1 MLEATASSAYAVR
14 VPFLFLA
21 LLVVA
26 FLLPVVL
33 LPLSII
39 QRYRVGTAERPARAW
54 VATLNV
60 TGFTVSAGVL
70 MVTSTVMALW
80 VPGAL
85 PVTVGALVAG
95 VLLGAIGLS
104 LSAWENRGGTMYFRP
119 NRWLVGVLTAM
130 VLLRLA
136 YGAWRSWNAW
146 LTWGGEAGW
155 LSSAGVAGSI
165 AAGALLV
172 GYGLGFWVG
181 VRWRISRRQSAGLRY
196 I

>member
-1 MLEATASSAYAVR
+1 MPLLV
-14 VPFLFLA
+14 LA
-21 LLVVA
+21 LLGLA
-26 FLLPVVL
+26 FLLPLVL
-33 LPLSII
+33 LPLSIV
-39 QRYRVGTAERPARAW
+39 QRYRIGTAERPARAW

-60 TGFTVSAGVL
+60 TGFTLSAGVI

-80 VPGAL
+80 VPRAL
-85 PVTVGALVAG
+85 PVTLAALAAG
-95 VLLGAIGLS
+95 VVLGAIGLS
-104 LSAWENRGGTMYFRP
+104 LSAWENRAGIMYFRP
-119 NRWLVGVLTAM
+119 NRWLVGVLTAL
-130 VLLRLA
+130 VLLRLG
-136 YGAWRSWNAW
+136 YGVWRSWHAW
-146 LTWGGEAGW
+146 MAWGGEAGW